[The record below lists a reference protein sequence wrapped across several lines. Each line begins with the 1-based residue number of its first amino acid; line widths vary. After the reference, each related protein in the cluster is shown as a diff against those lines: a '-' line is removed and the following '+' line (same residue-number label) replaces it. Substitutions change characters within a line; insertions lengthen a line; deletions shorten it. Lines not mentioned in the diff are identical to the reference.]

1 MTDSVEIVAQAAI
14 DCAGRLTEI
23 TSLAALTAGMS
34 GKNSRQ
40 FARALQDL
48 AVRGVLRRFR
58 FDGRLHFAPV
68 SRARDAAFVARFALE
83 STACGCSEGACMP
96 WSGKFFKARQG
107 PVVHLD
113 GKEFVLRRVIYEAHT
128 GKRLAQAESV
138 RPSCGEADCIHPQHL
153 VKEPRNKQLIGRA
166 RLPSTRAKLAR
177 AQQAKAPY
185 SMSEVQALRARC
197 IRGELT
203 RVAAAKSLG
212 VSVETMERM
221 VNGQAWRDFSNPYQ
235 SLTA

>member
-1 MTDSVEIVAQAAI
+1 MTDPAEIVAQAALH
-14 DCAGRLTEI
+14 RSKQLTEI

-34 GKNSRQ
+34 GQDRRL

-48 AVRGVLRRFR
+48 AARGVLRRFR
-58 FDGRLHFAPV
+58 FDGRLHFAPL
-68 SRARDAAFVARFALE
+68 SRAGDAAFVAQFALE
-83 STACGCSEGACMP
+83 STACGCSEGSCMP
-96 WSGKFFKARQG
+96 WSGKFFKPRQG
-107 PVVHLD
+107 PVVNLD
-113 GKEFVLRRVIYEAHT
+113 GKEYVLRRVIYEART
-128 GKRLAQAESV
+128 RKKLAQAESV
-138 RPSCGEADCIHPQHL
+138 RPSCGEANCIHPQHL
-153 VKEPRNKQLIGRA
+153 TKEPRNTPLIGRA
-166 RLPSTRAKLAR
+166 RLPSTREKLAR

-185 SMSEVQALRARC
+185 SMEEVQALRARC

-203 RVAAAKSLG
+203 RVAAAKCLG